1 MGKVF
6 THDEM
11 FKISEIL
18 RKHPQVAII
27 EDNVYEG
34 MTFDHLN
41 GKPLPKIA
49 YFEGM
54 FQRTLSV
61 YSAGKM
67 LQATGIKCGWIIGPE
82 YLIKYPAAIFQVT
95 CFSQYNVL

>member
-1 MGKVF
+1 
-6 THDEM
+6 
-11 FKISEIL
+11 
-18 RKHPQVAII
+18 
-27 EDNVYEG
+27 

-41 GKPLPKIA
+41 GKPLPKIT

-54 FQRTLSV
+54 FDRSLSI
-61 YSAGKM
+61 YSAGQI

-95 CFSQYNVL
+95 CFSQYNVLENAVAKSLDHIGGPSSDFMLKLV